1 MKAPKLYLTAEVKQQ
16 VLDILGPLKNP
27 ELWKAMA
34 LPFAPHPYAVVRMDA
49 PTGCGKTA
57 LCNYMARQLKQEPVR
72 LDFSKIASEV
82 LGHTEKAIG
91 SAFDAAHMGNINTM
105 ILEECEGLLW
115 TRDMVDEDTT
125 YHLNFVNEVLR
136 QIDRLIARETP
147 TLLLLTTNRPDLLD
161 SAIESRI
168 TDVIRMGVPE
178 GEHAMKIWA
187 SKLPPSVRDAISE
200 EELQE
205 LADLKLAPRQME
217 QGVLRVCRKCAV
229 AGRMPVPA
237 DFLA

>member
-1 MKAPKLYLTAEVKQQ
+1 MKAPKLFLTTEVKQQ
-16 VLDILGPLKNP
+16 VMDILGPLKNP
-27 ELWKAMA
+27 DLWKAMA
-34 LPFAPHPYAVVRMDA
+34 LPFAPHPYAIVRMDA

-91 SAFDAAHMGNINTM
+91 SAFDAAHMGNITTM
-105 ILEECEGLLW
+105 VLEECEGLLW

-136 QIDRLIARETP
+136 QIDRLIARPTP

-168 TDVIRMGVPE
+168 TDVIKMGVPD
-178 GEHAMKIWA
+178 GEHAAKIWKA
-187 SKLPPSVRDAISE
+187 KLPPVVAAAITDDQLG
-200 EELQE
+200 ELVK
-205 LADLKLAPRQME
+205 LRLAPRQME
-217 QGVLRVCRKCAV
+217 QGIMRVCRRCAV
-229 AGRMPVPA
+229 AGRLPEPF
-237 DFLA
+237 DFIS